1 VQAEG
6 YPTGELKHGPNA
18 LVNPESPLVVLAT
31 HDPEDPDS
39 MLRYRKTLQ
48 LMNDMKVQGATLLTI
63 ANQGDREAER
73 LSHSTISVPGASD
86 RLLPIL
92 EVVPLQLL
100 AYSLAVLKGIDV
112 DRPRNLVKAVVS
124 E

>member
-1 VQAEG
+1 V
-6 YPTGELKHGPNA
+6 
-18 LVNPESPLVVLAT
+18 
-31 HDPEDPDS
+31 
-39 MLRYRKTLQ
+39 LRYRKTLQ
-48 LMNDMKVQGATLLTI
+48 LMNDMKIQGATLLTI

-73 LSHSTISVPGASD
+73 LSHATISVPGASD

-100 AYSLAVLKGIDV
+100 AYSLAILKGIDV